1 MARIRYIDSI
11 QKYCFIHFRLHS
23 INPKYPDSKDAIPMV
38 SKLEYDDQC
47 DKVLRYIFGRTLI
60 SRNLEIATK
69 MSQEYHFDC
78 VTLDGDQVN
87 QPFILFYKF
96 YSNVLSANV
105 LYFNQCKKIDL
116 Q

>member
-1 MARIRYIDSI
+1 
-11 QKYCFIHFRLHS
+11 
-23 INPKYPDSKDAIPMV
+23 MV

-87 QPFILFYKF
+87 QPFIIFYN
-96 YSNVLSANV
+96 NVLKTNV
-105 LYFNQCKKIDL
+105 LYFNQWQKTGL

>member
-1 MARIRYIDSI
+1 
-11 QKYCFIHFRLHS
+11 
-23 INPKYPDSKDAIPMV
+23 MV

-87 QPFILFYKF
+87 QPFIIFYYIAFVFNTLCCKT
-96 YSNVLSANV
+96 NV
-105 LYFNQCKKIDL
+105 LYFKQCQKEDL

>member
-1 MARIRYIDSI
+1 MILNIGYPALNRIKLSKKATFIFNIDFI
-11 QKYCFIHFRLHS
+11 QNYCFIHFRLHS

-38 SKLEYDDQC
+38 SKLEYDDKC

-87 QPFILFYKF
+87 
-96 YSNVLSANV
+96 
-105 LYFNQCKKIDL
+105 
-116 Q
+116 